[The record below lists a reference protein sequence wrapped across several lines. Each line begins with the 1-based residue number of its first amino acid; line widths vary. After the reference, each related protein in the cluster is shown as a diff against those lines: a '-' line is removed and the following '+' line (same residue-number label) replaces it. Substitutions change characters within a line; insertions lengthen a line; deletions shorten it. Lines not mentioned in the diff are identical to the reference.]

1 MESEMIF
8 PDTLR
13 SIKDSFY
20 VMSPQ
25 FDKIYSQLITKEDT
39 FNLGTAGYKGVYMK
53 IWTDIDTII
62 IPHVNYPLD
71 QLLKIPVVSP
81 RDTSMCIL
89 RFQGNSSNFNDKY
102 LSLAKGKY
110 KIEIPEVYEL
120 ANIILYLSQ
129 CSNGTGNYPSSEY
142 ANRVKIFFN
151 AYKDHRLIQVLNNN
165 CKSDKIWNTYYGFR
179 ENSICFQFENGLLQY
194 NTPYKHV
201 YWDQSQINGGQFRN
215 LLYLVQDFADRSNF
229 QKFYS
234 ENINYYTK
242 LVQRQY
248 QLLPIEKIWKWL
260 ENEFPQKMQSYKILF
275 SPLISGSHSTQKFYT
290 GFWGEPE
297 FVENVM
303 FINSPEGIDLKNEL
317 SEIIKEGLISGIV
330 FTEIDHNYVNPTS
343 SENIVSIKEL
353 LKEKN
358 FWAIAEAQKNY
369 SSEYAIFNEY
379 MTHSLF
385 CIYVKENYK
394 LSDANDIIKERVKLM
409 VKRGFPK
416 FDEFNKVLSN
426 ILKNRTKTVYE
437 LYPEIINQMQS
448 IK

>member
-1 MESEMIF
+1 
-8 PDTLR
+8 
-13 SIKDSFY
+13 
-20 VMSPQ
+20 
-25 FDKIYSQLITKEDT
+25 
-39 FNLGTAGYKGVYMK
+39 
-53 IWTDIDTII
+53 
-62 IPHVNYPLD
+62 
-71 QLLKIPVVSP
+71 
-81 RDTSMCIL
+81 
-89 RFQGNSSNFNDKY
+89 
-102 LSLAKGKY
+102 
-110 KIEIPEVYEL
+110 
-120 ANIILYLSQ
+120 
-129 CSNGTGNYPSSEY
+129 
-142 ANRVKIFFN
+142 
-151 AYKDHRLIQVLNNN
+151 
-165 CKSDKIWNTYYGFR
+165 
-179 ENSICFQFENGLLQY
+179 
-194 NTPYKHV
+194 
-201 YWDQSQINGGQFRN
+201 
-215 LLYLVQDFADRSNF
+215 
-229 QKFYS
+229 
-234 ENINYYTK
+234 
-242 LVQRQY
+242 
-248 QLLPIEKIWKWL
+248 
-260 ENEFPQKMQSYKILF
+260 MQSYKILF